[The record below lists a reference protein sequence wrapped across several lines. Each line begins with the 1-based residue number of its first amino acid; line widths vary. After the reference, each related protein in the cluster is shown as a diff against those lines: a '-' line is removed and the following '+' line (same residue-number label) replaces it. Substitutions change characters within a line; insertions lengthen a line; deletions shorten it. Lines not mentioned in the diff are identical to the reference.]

1 MNNLGGVNKL
11 RVDKIKDTSN
21 LTRLY
26 LNDKAYISN
35 NDEII
40 DEMYKQGL
48 VKIFLLKT
56 WSYPNIY
63 NGSEMYMCYV
73 EIVNPLINL
82 ESYSIKLLSK
92 DFFSTNKSIF
102 EQKGIK
108 IRKVTREL
116 VEMSNEH
123 KSTIIPIEYAIPT
136 AIEEF

>member
-1 MNNLGGVNKL
+1 MK
-11 RVDKIKDTSN
+11 VDKIQDTSN

-48 VKIFLLKT
+48 VKIFLLKS
-56 WSYPNIY
+56 WSHPNIY

-108 IRKVTREL
+108 IRKVTGEL

-123 KSTIIPIEYAIPT
+123 KSTIIPIEYAITT